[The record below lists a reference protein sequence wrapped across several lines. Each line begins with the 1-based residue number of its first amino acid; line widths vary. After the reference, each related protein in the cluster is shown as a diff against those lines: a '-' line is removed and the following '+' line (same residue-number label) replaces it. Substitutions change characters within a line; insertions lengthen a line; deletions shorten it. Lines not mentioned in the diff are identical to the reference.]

1 MNEAKKTARI
11 LVVDDEERNR
21 RLLVAML
28 ETEGYSASEAA
39 DGTQALALVR
49 QRPPD
54 IVLLDIM
61 MPGIDGYEVARALK
75 ADAATQAIP
84 VVMVTALDDRESRL
98 RGLEAGAEEFVT
110 KPVDRNELRI
120 RVRNLLRLKEFSDFL
135 ANHNRI
141 LEERVRE
148 RTAKVTRL
156 NRVYSV
162 LSGINTTIVRV
173 HEREELFA
181 EACKIAVEH
190 GKFRM
195 AWIGMLDATSRNV
208 KPAAIAG
215 RDEGYLDYVA
225 LTANE
230 EGLDSRKLVARAL
243 SKREPVVCNDIG
255 ADEAMSRWRD
265 EALKRGYRSVAVFPL
280 LLEQRSVGV
289 FALYAPE
296 PDFFDE
302 QEMKLLI
309 ELAGDIS
316 FALESYENVAARRQ
330 AEEDLRLLN
339 QELESKVLVRTA
351 ELQQARRDAE
361 QANQAKS
368 TFLATMSHEIR
379 TPMNGVIGMVD
390 VLHQTSLKGY
400 QVEIVDT
407 IRDSAYSLLGII
419 EDILDF
425 SKIEAGRMEIERAPT
440 SVAAVV
446 EGVCKMLDNIAGRK
460 NVILTM
466 FTDPAIPEGVLG
478 DALRLRQILI
488 NLASN
493 ALKFSGGEQRSG
505 KVSLRARLAERNSE
519 QVTVEFQ
526 VTDNGIG
533 MDEETQARLFTSF
546 TQADVSTTRRFGGT
560 GLGLA
565 ISSHLVKLMGGE
577 ITVQSVPGKGSTFT
591 VRLPFVPLPA
601 KSGAG
606 EVASEV
612 AGLSCVVVGSAKGLA
627 DDLAA
632 YLMHGGAVVEQVPDL
647 GIARERASAYPAGL
661 SVWVIDAGDNEPS
674 ADELLAAARV
684 RPAMDIRFVFVVIG
698 RGKRRRPRTAASD
711 LITVD
716 GNALDRQTFLRA
728 VAIAAGRAQAEPQQA
743 SSGKS
748 EAAFIAPSREKALRE
763 GRLVLVAEDNE
774 TNQKVILRQLA
785 LLGYAA
791 DVAGDGHETLARWR
805 SGDYALLFTDLHMPQ
820 MDGYELTAAIRAE
833 EKGSRHTP
841 IVALTANALTGEAE
855 HCREAGMDDY
865 LSKPTPVEKLKAML
879 NKWLP
884 IAAEPIPDLTAPL
897 APQAA
902 ASLAVDVSVL
912 KALVGDDAA
921 VICDFLQDFRASS
934 ARIAAE
940 LRATCQRG
948 QATAAGAAA
957 HKLKSSAFSVG
968 ALKLGDLCA
977 EMEQAGKAGENE
989 PLAALL
995 PRFEQ
1000 ELLAVEACLDSL
1012 LQDRHQAAKR

>member
-49 QRPPD
+49 HSPPD
-54 IVLLDIM
+54 LILLDIM

-135 ANHNRI
+135 ADHNRI

-243 SKREPVVCNDIG
+243 SKREPVVCNDIT

-296 PDFFDE
+296 PEFFDE

-309 ELAGDIS
+309 EMAGDIS
-316 FALESYENVAARRQ
+316 FAIESHENVAARRQ

-407 IRDSAYSLLGII
+407 IRDSAYSLLEII

-493 ALKFSGGEQRSG
+493 AIKFSSGEQRSG

-632 YLMHGGAVVEQVPDL
+632 YLTHGGAAVEQVPDL

-684 RPAMDIRFVFVVIG
+684 RPDMDIRFVFVVIG
-698 RGKRRRPRTAASD
+698 RGKRRKPRTAASD
-711 LITVD
+711 LIAVD

-743 SSGKS
+743 YSGKS
-748 EAAFIAPSREKALRE
+748 EAAFIAPTREKALHE
-763 GRLVLVAEDNE
+763 GRLILVAEDNE

-791 DVAGDGHETLARWR
+791 DVAGDGRDALERWR
-805 SGDYALLFTDLHMPQ
+805 SGDYGLLFTDLHMPQ
-820 MDGYELTAAIRAE
+820 MDGYELAAAIRAE
-833 EKGSRHTP
+833 ETGSRHTP

-865 LSKPTPVEKLKAML
+865 LSKPAPVEKLKAML

-884 IAAEPIPDLTAPL
+884 IAAKPVPELTAPL

-1000 ELLAVEACLDSL
+1000 ELLAVETCLDSL